1 MKQDKKTKLKIIVM
15 LVTSIVL
22 ICGSGITYSLFTS
35 STKAVANQKIAKF
48 VFNAAKTDVIELP
61 ISNLNPGEKAEYTF
75 QVTNNIDNKRSDVT
89 IKYQMIIKTFHFMP
103 LEINLYKDGEEAPIL
118 TCDETFGRN
127 TDNEVVCR
135 SEIQTMEYALNATDS
150 YKLVVEF
157 PEKYNDD
164 TYMDLVDYI
173 DIEIKS
179 WQAIGGEVKDEE

>member
-1 MKQDKKTKLKIIVM
+1 MKQDKKSKLKIIVM

-89 IKYQMIIKTFHFMP
+89 IKYQMTIKTFHFMP
-103 LEINLYKDGEEAPIL
+103 LEISLYKENEETPLL
-118 TCDETFGRN
+118 TCEESSRN
-127 TDNEVVCR
+127 TDNEVVCNT
-135 SEIQTMEYALNATDS
+135 EVQTMDYKLNATDN
-150 YKLVVEF
+150 YKLVIEF
-157 PEKYNDD
+157 PEEFNDD
-164 TYMDLVDYI
+164 SYTDLVDYI